1 MAINAI
7 CQTLFADCL
16 FFFFF
21 FSLACIINSGVSVE
35 QLPVCSIAILPAFAG
50 SVFHKLCRVSIIG
63 GASDA

>member
-1 MAINAI
+1 MAINVI

-21 FSLACIINSGVSVE
+21 SLTCIINSGVSVE
-35 QLPVCSIAILPAFAG
+35 QRHVCSIAILPAFAG